1 MNDGHNNNSTSRT
14 RILLVDDDVDITTSL
29 KIGLKDNGFVVDAF
43 NDPLLALSNFKS
55 GLYDLLLFD
64 IIMPQLGGFDLY
76 DKIKREKNNNQDLK
90 VCYITAYTINYEELR
105 KQFPDLHIEIASL
118 KNQFK

>member
-64 IIMPQLGGFDLY
+64 IIMPQPGGLISM
-76 DKIKREKNNNQDLK
+76 IK
-90 VCYITAYTINYEELR
+90 
-105 KQFPDLHIEIASL
+105 
-118 KNQFK
+118 